1 MRISDWSSD
10 VCSSDLKLAL
20 DPAHPTRYRV
30 GDDWHRLSREHV
42 TIMVK
47 GPDGRT
53 SPVSHDFWNS
63 IYGPVLSRAD
73 GLAWDGTTAYAIRD
87 ANLDNNQM
95 VEAWHAMAR
104 AGSLGAAETAIRGK
118 LRSAE
123 HTSELQSLMRI
134 PYSLF
139 FLKKKK

>member
-1 MRISDWSSD
+1 MHLTIPGKMDVMGVSLPGVPAVAIGFTKDFAWSHTVNTS
-10 VCSSDLKLAL
+10 VHFTLYKLAL
-20 DPAHPTRYRV
+20 DPADPTRYRV

-87 ANLDNNQM
+87 AK
-95 VEAWHAMAR
+95 HGR
-104 AGSLGAAETAIRGK
+104 ASCRERVC
-118 LRSAE
+118 
-123 HTSELQSLMRI
+123 
-134 PYSLF
+134 PYG
-139 FLKKKK
+139 

>member
-1 MRISDWSSD
+1 
-10 VCSSDLKLAL
+10 
-20 DPAHPTRYRV
+20 
-30 GDDWHRLSREHV
+30 
-42 TIMVK
+42 MVK
-47 GPDGRT
+47 GPDCRT

-104 AGSLGAAETAIRGK
+104 AGSLGAAETAIRGQLGLTWLNTVAADK
-118 LRSAE
+118 DGRALYLSVPPAPNLSAERLEERSAGE
-123 HTSELQSLMRI
+123 ECVSSCRSRWSPSNNKQKNTNKHE
-134 PYSLF
+134 
-139 FLKKKK
+139 K

>member
-1 MRISDWSSD
+1 MHLTIPGKMDVMGVSLPGVPAVAIGFTKDFAWSHTVNTS
-10 VCSSDLKLAL
+10 VHFTLYKLAL
-20 DPAHPTRYRV
+20 DPADPTRYRV

-73 GLAWDGTTAYAIRD
+73 GVAGAGTA
-87 ANLDNNQM
+87 
-95 VEAWHAMAR
+95 
-104 AGSLGAAETAIRGK
+104 S
-118 LRSAE
+118 
-123 HTSELQSLMRI
+123 SEERRVGTGCDR
-134 PYSLF
+134 
-139 FLKKKK
+139 

>member
-1 MRISDWSSD
+1 
-10 VCSSDLKLAL
+10 
-20 DPAHPTRYRV
+20 
-30 GDDWHRLSREHV
+30 
-42 TIMVK
+42 MVK

-104 AGSLGAAETAIRGK
+104 AGSLGAVETAIRGK
-118 LRSAE
+118 LGLPWINTVAADKEARKSVVAGKSVQV
-123 HTSELQSLMRI
+123 TGR
-134 PYSLF
+134 YRW
-139 FLKKKK
+139 

>member
-47 GPDGRT
+47 GPEGRT

-73 GLAWDGTTAYAIRD
+73 GLAWDGTTAYSIRD

-95 VEAWHAMAR
+95 VKACTSMSR
-104 AGSLGAAETAIRGK
+104 AVTQSSAQTAIVGK
-118 LRSAE
+118 VGSTWVNPQAPL
-123 HTSELQSLMRI
+123 
-134 PYSLF
+134 P
-139 FLKKKK
+139 